1 MKKLLILVIAVLLFY
16 TQNSAQTHHFKFKVQ
31 NKSELKKITQLIS
44 IENYKENFVWA
55 YANDK
60 EFEEFSKLGY
70 KTENLSLNDSKG
82 KVINMATTVAQMANW
97 DRYPTYGVY
106 TQMMQNFATN
116 YPSICKLDTIS
127 DTQNGRKVLVLK
139 ISDNVASNEAEPE
152 FFYTSTMHGDETT
165 GFVLMLRLADY
176 LLSNYGTNTE
186 ATDLVNN
193 FEIYINPDANPDGTY
208 YGGDND
214 VSGSRRSLA
223 NGDDPN
229 RDFPY
234 PLDINSTSSNP
245 ETIGMEDFAT
255 AHHFVMSA
263 NFHGGAEVY
272 NYPWDCWTTNENA
285 PADAVWWEHIGRAYV
300 DSARLINSGYMT
312 SVVSSGVTEGADWYY
327 AYGSRQDYMNYF
339 HHCKEVT
346 LELSNTKTLSTDQ
359 LNNYWNYN
367 ERSLINYI
375 KEAGYGFNGTVKNTN
390 GDPLDAKIEIS
401 SLDKDNSWV
410 VTDPVNGDYYR
421 PIASGTYNV
430 IYSSYGYISQTIS
443 VTVTD
448 WETTTIQDVIL
459 QQAATVDITGTVIE
473 NGSGNPLENVKIE
486 FLNTPISP
494 VFTSADGTYTVT
506 GVMENNYD
514 IKASKT
520 GYTAVT
526 QNIDISTSNTVV
538 DFTLAISNAISFESE
553 VPSIFTFEGNQ
564 PWTRVQGGAYDGDY
578 SMKSGNISDNQTSVM
593 KTELNITAAGD
604 ISFYKKVSSESTYD
618 KLNFYI
624 DGTLKDSWS
633 GTIDWSQES
642 YSINTT
648 GLHTFKWEYS
658 KDGSVSNGDD
668 CAWVDY
674 IEFPQYQ
681 VPPTYS
687 VTFHVTDG
695 TNNIQDA
702 TVTFN
707 SQNKNTDA
715 NGETV
720 FTEVDPGNNL
730 PWTVSKSGYYTENGT
745 LNIIDSDINKEVIL
759 SEIVTYTVTFSVTDA
774 SSAAIEGANITFN
787 SQNMNTDAGGQA
799 VFSSVETGNNLP
811 YIITKAGYSDY
822 NGTLSVID
830 SDVNEDVTM
839 YDVTYTVTFV
849 INDGTNPVEN
859 ASINFDSQD
868 ILTDINGHAVFNNVP
883 AGNNM
888 PYTIVKSGFNTNNGT
903 LNINSDVYQT
913 ISLTTSVN
921 VEVLL
926 SLSGIKISPNPFKNF
941 TLIEFYIDKM
951 SDVEINI
958 YSYQGQIIKSF
969 KLDNLPAGNHQ
980 VIWNASDNSSK
991 KVSNG
996 IYFIKIKSENG
1007 TKTAKIILA
1016 N

>member
-139 ISDNVASNEAEPE
+139 ISDNVATNEAEPE

-430 IYSSYGYISQTIS
+430 IYSSYGYISQT
-443 VTVTD
+443 
-448 WETTTIQDVIL
+448 
-459 QQAATVDITGTVIE
+459 
-473 NGSGNPLENVKIE
+473 
-486 FLNTPISP
+486 
-494 VFTSADGTYTVT
+494 
-506 GVMENNYD
+506 
-514 IKASKT
+514 
-520 GYTAVT
+520 
-526 QNIDISTSNTVV
+526 
-538 DFTLAISNAISFESE
+538 
-553 VPSIFTFEGNQ
+553 
-564 PWTRVQGGAYDGDY
+564 
-578 SMKSGNISDNQTSVM
+578 
-593 KTELNITAAGD
+593 
-604 ISFYKKVSSESTYD
+604 
-618 KLNFYI
+618 
-624 DGTLKDSWS
+624 
-633 GTIDWSQES
+633 
-642 YSINTT
+642 
-648 GLHTFKWEYS
+648 
-658 KDGSVSNGDD
+658 
-668 CAWVDY
+668 
-674 IEFPQYQ
+674 
-681 VPPTYS
+681 
-687 VTFHVTDG
+687 
-695 TNNIQDA
+695 
-702 TVTFN
+702 
-707 SQNKNTDA
+707 
-715 NGETV
+715 
-720 FTEVDPGNNL
+720 
-730 PWTVSKSGYYTENGT
+730 
-745 LNIIDSDINKEVIL
+745 
-759 SEIVTYTVTFSVTDA
+759 
-774 SSAAIEGANITFN
+774 
-787 SQNMNTDAGGQA
+787 
-799 VFSSVETGNNLP
+799 
-811 YIITKAGYSDY
+811 
-822 NGTLSVID
+822 
-830 SDVNEDVTM
+830 
-839 YDVTYTVTFV
+839 
-849 INDGTNPVEN
+849 
-859 ASINFDSQD
+859 
-868 ILTDINGHAVFNNVP
+868 
-883 AGNNM
+883 
-888 PYTIVKSGFNTNNGT
+888 
-903 LNINSDVYQT
+903 
-913 ISLTTSVN
+913 
-921 VEVLL
+921 
-926 SLSGIKISPNPFKNF
+926 
-941 TLIEFYIDKM
+941 
-951 SDVEINI
+951 
-958 YSYQGQIIKSF
+958 
-969 KLDNLPAGNHQ
+969 
-980 VIWNASDNSSK
+980 
-991 KVSNG
+991 
-996 IYFIKIKSENG
+996 
-1007 TKTAKIILA
+1007 
-1016 N
+1016 